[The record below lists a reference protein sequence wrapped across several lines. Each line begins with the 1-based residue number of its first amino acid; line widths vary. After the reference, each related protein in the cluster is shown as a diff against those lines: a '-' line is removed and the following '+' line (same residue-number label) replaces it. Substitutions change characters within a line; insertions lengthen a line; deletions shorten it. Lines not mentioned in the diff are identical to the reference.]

1 MTRQPTPD
9 ESEETRFQLRTL
21 LETSR
26 LLIESRD
33 IDVILDNLLHITM
46 DKMKVPRGAVLLYDG
61 KRRDYRLTR
70 IKGHAA
76 MDREEHLTLPW
87 KHTDYDAIVVDPMSL
102 DLPYPELFVGKNRG
116 LFFNLRTSDHHLGY
130 LYLGR
135 KGNDGVLNEQEID
148 FVESL
153 SIISAVAISNSR
165 LFGDMHKM
173 NRKLDRRV
181 FELNTLF
188 ELSKDFSFTSNR
200 REIAGT
206 FKFALLGHLMVR
218 KFFLLYLIEE
228 EPVIMSSSG
237 LNRQPSATERRAI
250 FDLPQELLRVQ
261 PHQLETY
268 SYLEENQISTLVA
281 LRLQGEKVAV
291 IGVSDKA
298 TGQPLSRNSLHFLQ
312 SLGNLAVLSIQK
324 SVFLEERI
332 ETERLEK
339 ELLIAK
345 EVQNGLFPDE
355 LPEIPGLSLAARN
368 VPSQHVGGDYF
379 DVVSSPDGNHIVAI
393 GDVSG
398 KGFPAALLMANL
410 QSMLH
415 VLLPVPISLSEA
427 TGRINS
433 IIFHNT
439 PSDRFVTFFWAKF
452 FHEERRLRYINAGH
466 NPPLLLRSGSTEV
479 HELREGGMILG
490 VVPTVTP
497 YAETDIQ
504 LEEDDLLVCFTDGI
518 TEAFNDNEEEYG
530 EQRLIAQMIAS
541 RDRTPNEILND
552 IISDVNRF
560 SNHVQADDFTLIV
573 IKGTPTSRPR

>member
-1 MTRQPTPD
+1 MH
-9 ESEETRFQLRTL
+9 SSAKEETRFQLRTL

-46 DKMKVPRGAVLLYDG
+46 DKMRVPRGAILLYDQR
-61 KRRDYRLTR
+61 RRDYRVTR

-76 MDREEHLTLPW
+76 TQEEDRLTLPW
-87 KHTDYDAIVVDPMSL
+87 KHSDQEQIVVDLMAL
-102 DLPYPELFVGKNRG
+102 NLPYPELFVGKNRG
-116 LFFNLRTSDHHLGY
+116 LYFNLRTSDHHLGY

-135 KGNDGVLNEQEID
+135 KGNDGVLNDQEID

-165 LFGDMHKM
+165 LFGDMQKM

-188 ELSKDFSFTSNR
+188 DLSKDFSFSTSR
-200 REIAGT
+200 KEIAGT

-218 KFFLLYLIEE
+218 KFFLLFLIESS
-228 EPVIMSSSG
+228 PTIMSSSG
-237 LNRQPSATERRAI
+237 LTRMPSQHEREKI
-250 FDLPQELLRVQ
+250 FELPQELLRVQ
-261 PHQLETY
+261 PHQLDTFEF
-268 SYLEENQISTLVA
+268 LKENKIATLVA

-298 TGQPLSRNSLHFLQ
+298 TGQPLSRTSLHFLQ

-324 SVFLEERI
+324 SVFLDERI

-345 EVQNGLFPDE
+345 EVQKGLFPSR
-355 LPEIPGLSLAARN
+355 LPDVPGMHIAAKN

-379 DVVSSPDGNHIVAI
+379 DVAASPDGNHILAI

-415 VLLPVPISLSEA
+415 VLLPVSISLGEA
-427 TGRINS
+427 TGRINNL
-433 IIFHNT
+433 IFHNT
-439 PSDRFVTFFWAKF
+439 PSDRFVTFFWAKY

-466 NPPLLLRSGSTEV
+466 NPPLLLKHRSEEV
-479 HELREGGMILG
+479 TELREGGMILG
-490 VVPTVTP
+490 VIPTVTP
-497 YAETDIQ
+497 YTETDIQ
-504 LEEDDLLVCFTDGI
+504 LEDEDLLVCFTDGI
-518 TEAFNDNEEEYG
+518 TEAFNDHEEEYG
-530 EQRLIAQMIAS
+530 KQRLIDLLLEI
-541 RDRTPNEILND
+541 RDRTPQEILD
-552 IISDVNRF
+552 AIIKDVNQF

-573 IKGTPTSRPR
+573 VKGKP

>member
-1 MTRQPTPD
+1 MKKGAHSS
-9 ESEETRFQLRTL
+9 EKEETRFQLRTL

-46 DKMKVPRGAVLLYDG
+46 DKMRVPRGAVLLYDQR
-61 KRRDYRLTR
+61 RRDYRVTR
-70 IKGHAA
+70 IKGHASKQEE
-76 MDREEHLTLPW
+76 DRLTLPW
-87 KHTDYDAIVVDPMSL
+87 KHGDHEPIVVDLMSL
-102 DLPYPELFVGKNRG
+102 NLPYPELFVGKNRG

-165 LFGDMHKM
+165 LFSDMNKM

-188 ELSKDFSFTSNR
+188 ELSKDFSFSTSR
-200 REIAGT
+200 KEIAGT

-218 KFFLLYLIEE
+218 KFFLLFLIDET
-228 EPVIMSSSG
+228 PTIMSSSG
-237 LNRQPSATERRAI
+237 LTRMPSYHERKEI
-250 FDLPQELLRVQ
+250 FELPQELLRVQ
-261 PHQLETY
+261 PHQYKTFEFL
-268 SYLEENQISTLVA
+268 NKNKIATLVA

-339 ELLIAK
+339 ELLIAQ
-345 EVQNGLFPDE
+345 EVQNGLFPSR
-355 LPEIPGLSLAARN
+355 LPEIPGMDLAARN

-379 DVVSSPDGNHIVAI
+379 DVVASPDGNHILAI

-415 VLLPVPISLSEA
+415 VLLPVSISLSEA
-427 TGRINS
+427 TGRINNL
-433 IIFHNT
+433 IFHNT

-452 FHEERRLRYINAGH
+452 FHKERRLRFINAGH
-466 NPPLLLRSGSTEV
+466 NPPLLLKKQSEEIT
-479 HELREGGMILG
+479 ELREGGMILG

-497 YAETDIQ
+497 YAETDVQ
-504 LEEDDLLVCFTDGI
+504 LEEGDLLVCFTDGI
-518 TEAFNDNEEEYG
+518 TEAFNDESEEYG
-530 EQRLIAQMIAS
+530 KQRLIDLLLQIRNGS
-541 RDRTPNEILND
+541 PHEVLNA
-552 IISDVNRF
+552 IIEDVNQY

-573 IKGTPTSRPR
+573 VKGTP

>member
-1 MTRQPTPD
+1 MPERLDSTGK
-9 ESEETRFQLRTL
+9 EETRFQLRTL

-33 IDVILDNLLHITM
+33 IPVILDNLLYITM
-46 DKMKVPRGAVLLYDG
+46 DKMMVPRGAVLLYDE
-61 KRRDYRLTR
+61 KRRDYRITR
-70 IKGHAA
+70 IKGHAS
-76 MDREEHLTLPW
+76 MQEEDRLTLPW
-87 KHTDYDAIVVDPMSL
+87 KHSDHEPIVVDPMAL
-102 DLPYPELFVGKNRG
+102 DLPYPELFIGKNRG
-116 LFFNLRTSDHHLGY
+116 LYFNLRTSDHHLGY

-135 KGNDGVLNEQEID
+135 KGNDGILNEQEID

-153 SIISAVAISNSR
+153 SIISAVGISNSQ
-165 LFGDMHKM
+165 LFGEMHKM

-188 ELSKDFSFTSNR
+188 ELSKDFSFSTSR
-200 REIAGT
+200 KVIAGT

-218 KFFLLYLIEE
+218 KFVLLFLIDE
-228 EPVIMSSSG
+228 EPTVMSSSG
-237 LNRQPSATERRAI
+237 LTRMPNRQEREEI

-261 PHQLETY
+261 PHQHEASEFLY
-268 SYLEENQISTLVA
+268 ENKISTLVA

-298 TGQPLSRNSLHFLQ
+298 TGQPLSRTSLHFLQ

-345 EVQNGLFPDE
+345 EVQNGLFPSQ
-355 LPEIPGLSLAARN
+355 LPEIPGIHVAARN

-379 DVVSSPDGNHIVAI
+379 DVVPSPDGNHILAI
-393 GDVSG
+393 ADVSG

-427 TGRINS
+427 TGRINNL
-433 IIFHNT
+433 IFHNT
-439 PSDRFVTFFWAKF
+439 PSDRFVTFFWAKYF
-452 FHEERRLRYINAGH
+452 YKERRLRYINAGH
-466 NPPLLLRSGSTEV
+466 NPPLLLKNKANEV
-479 HELREGGMILG
+479 SELREGGMILG

-497 YAETDIQ
+497 YAETDVQ
-504 LEEDDLLVCFTDGI
+504 LDDGDLLVCFTDGI
-518 TEAFNDNEEEYG
+518 TEAFDENGEEYG
-530 EQRLIAQMIAS
+530 KHRLIDMLIQVRERS
-541 RDRTPNEILND
+541 PHD
-552 IISDVNRF
+552 IMNAIIQDVNRF

-573 IKGTPTSRPR
+573 VKGTP

>member
-1 MTRQPTPD
+1 MTKGSISNGR
-9 ESEETRFQLRTL
+9 EETQFQLRTL

-46 DKMKVPRGAVLLYDG
+46 DKMRVPRGAVLLYDQ

-70 IKGHAA
+70 IKGHAS
-76 MDREEHLTLPW
+76 MLEEDRLTLPW
-87 KHTDYDAIVVDPMSL
+87 KHNEYEPIVVDPMSL
-102 DLPYPELFVGKNRG
+102 GLPYPELFVGKNRG

-135 KGNDGVLNEQEID
+135 KGNDGILNNQEID

-188 ELSKDFSFTSNR
+188 ELSKDFSFSISR
-200 REIAGT
+200 KEIAGT

-218 KFFLLYLIEE
+218 KFFLLFLIDGV
-228 EPVIMSSSG
+228 PTVMSSSG
-237 LNRQPSATERRAI
+237 LTRMPSQQEREEI

-261 PHQLETY
+261 PHQHETFGF
-268 SYLEENQISTLVA
+268 LNENKIATLVA

-298 TGQPLSRNSLHFLQ
+298 TGQPLSKTSLHFLQ

-345 EVQNGLFPDE
+345 EVQNGLFPDH
-355 LPEIPGLSLAARN
+355 LPKVPGLNISARN

-379 DVVSSPDGNHIVAI
+379 DVVPSPDGNHILAI

-427 TGRINS
+427 TGRINNL
-433 IIFHNT
+433 IFHNT
-439 PSDRFVTFFWAKF
+439 PSDRFVTFFWAKY
-452 FHEERRLRYINAGH
+452 FHNERRLRYINAGH
-466 NPPLLLRSGSTEV
+466 NPPLLLKKQSNEV
-479 HELREGGMILG
+479 AELREGGMILG

-497 YAETDIQ
+497 YEETDVQ
-504 LEEDDLLVCFTDGI
+504 LEEGDLLVCFTDGI
-518 TEAFNDNEEEYG
+518 TEAFNEKDEEYG
-530 EQRLIAQMIAS
+530 KQRLIDLLYRV
-541 RDRTPNEILND
+541 RDKSPQNIMD
-552 IISDVNRF
+552 AIIQDVNRF

-573 IKGTPTSRPR
+573 VKGTPEGRHP